1 MSKTVVAITGPRRG
15 AFGPRF
21 MVSCAVRWFGAT
33 PLHIRPGDDIQTLH
47 YDAVVVTGGHDID
60 PVMYAQEPQVHPR
73 YDPERDTLE
82 SAVIDD
88 ALVRGLPLLGICRGA
103 QLLNARRGGNLFQDL
118 KSQRKLTSNRRTIL
132 PLKTLL
138 TEPGTHLASV
148 LQTDRCR
155 VNSLHNQAID
165 RVGTG
170 LQVSGHD
177 LDGIIQ
183 AVEDPSRA
191 FLVGVQWHPEFLI
204 LISRQ
209 RRLFGELI
217 KAARRP

>member
-1 MSKTVVAITGPRRG
+1 MSKTVVAITGPKRG

-21 MVSCAVRWFGAT
+21 MVSCAVRWYGAT
-33 PLHIRPGDDIQTLH
+33 PLHIRPGDDIQVLQ

-60 PVMYAQEPQVHPR
+60 PVLYAQEPQVHPR

-138 TEPGTHLASV
+138 TEPGTYLASV
-148 LQTDRCR
+148 LKTDRCR

-165 RVGTG
+165 RVGSG